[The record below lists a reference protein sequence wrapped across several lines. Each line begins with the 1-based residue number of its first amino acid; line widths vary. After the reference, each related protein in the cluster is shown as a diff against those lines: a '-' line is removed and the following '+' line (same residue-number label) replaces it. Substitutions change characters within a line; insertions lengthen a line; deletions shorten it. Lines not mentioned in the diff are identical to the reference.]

1 MIAHPPA
8 DFVVQS
14 PRSGAREVAENRGPG
29 ISGPSRGYPV
39 QSPRSGARDLRG
51 DLAARIEGADPR
63 AHGYLVLRWRD
74 CWPTLTL
81 FDAYPPELWSAA
93 ICRWAE
99 GELDRIEALLVRIDQ
114 RMAA

>member
-1 MIAHPPA
+1 
-8 DFVVQS
+8 
-14 PRSGAREVAENRGPG
+14 
-29 ISGPSRGYPV
+29 
-39 QSPRSGARDLRG
+39 
-51 DLAARIEGADPR
+51 
-63 AHGYLVLRWRD
+63 VLRWRD